1 MNPIAAQAR
10 TNKSS
15 RLNIRATDE
24 EKRLLEQ
31 AADMAHVTAS
41 QFVMQAALQSAESV
55 LGDRTRFSLPPQ
67 QWDEF
72 ARLLDRPARELPALK
87 RAAAKPSPFS
97 ER

>member
-1 MNPIAAQAR
+1 MNPVAAQTR
-10 TNKSS
+10 NNKSS

-24 EKRLLEQ
+24 EKRLLER
-31 AADMAHVTAS
+31 AADMTHVTAS
-41 QFVMQAALQSAESV
+41 QFVMQSALRTADEV
-55 LGDRTRFSLPPQ
+55 LGDRTRFSLPARE
-67 QWDEF
+67 WDEF

>member
-1 MNPIAAQAR
+1 MNPIAAQAKN
-10 TNKSS
+10 TKSA
-15 RLNIRATDE
+15 RLNIRATNE

-41 QFVMQAALQSAESV
+41 QFVMQAALQSADEV
-55 LGDRTRFSLPPQ
+55 LGDRTRFSLPARE
-67 QWDEF
+67 WDEF

-87 RAAAKPSPFS
+87 RAAAKPSPFR